1 MNRGPA
7 QEYARGAVQALQSLA
22 RTATP
27 AQPGDRAFNNPAFGQ
42 NKEFVLIAAPD
53 DLKVDLTIDSFQSGL
68 ELGSLIAA
76 IGIEFSRNG

>member
-1 MNRGPA
+1 MR
-7 QEYARGAVQALQSLA
+7 S
-22 RTATP
+22 
-27 AQPGDRAFNNPAFGQ
+27 NNPAFGQ

-76 IGIEFSRNG
+76 ISIEFSRNG